1 MRTEATPPRR
11 LRFTSA
17 NAGFQ
22 LAALGLGRCNAYDA
36 ESLYD
41 AAAHLEAAGHL
52 LLKAAA
58 QIRTAAHSE
67 EPAALRLFEGG
78 GR

>member
-11 LRFTSA
+11 LRFSSA

-22 LAALGLGRCNAYDA
+22 MAALGLGRCNAYDSDA
-36 ESLYD
+36 LYD

-58 QIRTAAHSE
+58 QIRAAAHTE
-67 EPAALRLFEGG
+67 EPAALRLFERS